1 MTARLSVV
9 IPTRRQS
16 DLLGR
21 AVQSVRDHAPADTQI
36 IVVADGASFS
46 RPPAASSDV
55 TYLRL
60 PRPAGFCAAANAGLR
75 AAAAPIV
82 QLLNDDAEVT
92 AGWAEPA
99 LAAFADTGVVAVS
112 PLVLR
117 WPGNVIDSAGDSY
130 DPGGFAFKRGHGHGV
145 NQEFLASRWVDAA
158 SGCAAF
164 YRLDSVRAAGG
175 FPESFGAYFEDVDL
189 ACRLRRAGG
198 RIKYVPASRVL
209 HRGSASYGPP
219 RGRLLE
225 RQSCNEERLFWRNTA
240 GTPRELVRHAAVVA
254 GKLVLRWSEGRLTP
268 WLCGRLR
275 AWAMQLHCV
284 ARVNS

>member
-1 MTARLSVV
+1 MTARLTVV
-9 IPTRRQS
+9 IPTRHQA
-16 DLLGR
+16 DLLRR
-21 AVQSVRDHAPADTQI
+21 AVQSVRDHAPPDTQLV
-36 IVVADGASFS
+36 VVADGPCAS
-46 RPPAASSDV
+46 RPPSLPGDV
-55 TYLRL
+55 TLLQR
-60 PRPAGFCAAANAGLR
+60 PRPLGFCAAANAGIR

-99 LAAFADTGVVAVS
+99 LAALAHPAVVAVS
-112 PLVLR
+112 PLILR
-117 WPGNVIDSAGDSY
+117 WPGDTIDSAGDAY
-130 DPGGFAFKRGHGHGV
+130 DPGGFASKRGHGQRVEGQHLVSGEV
-145 NQEFLASRWVDAA
+145 QAA

-164 YRLDSVRAAGG
+164 YRRDAVLAVGG
-175 FPESFGAYFEDVDL
+175 FAESFAAYFEDVDL

-198 RIKYVPASRVL
+198 RIVYVPASRVL

-240 GTPRELVRHAAVVA
+240 GTPRELTRHAAVLA
-254 GKLVLRWSEGRLTP
+254 GKLLRRWNDGNLTP

-275 AWAMQLHCV
+275 AWAMQLSLGV
-284 ARVNS
+284 RG